1 MFALAIPLA
10 AGLSMGCKPDICQ
23 SHNETSI
30 TLNRQTD
37 GKSMSVKDFEE
48 GNKGVP
54 PTHLIIDFIN
64 ETHALATEGLP
75 DNVVLTVVPE
85 RCSSK
90 FHDAPA
96 YAVNKNGITTD
107 GLTCDRG
114 VYVVKNYNALAIPL
128 LNTLNHEIGHLQQGN
143 HQLNEVVS
151 QLNPYEQLLMG
162 FVLLNNQDAGEDLI
176 RYIYHMETWA
186 PSKDVANTLD
196 HIIEGKD
203 TLSTLTEY
211 RKTEFYLYK
220 KLIETG
226 GDFASVREGLKSLS
240 DRRDLVGTVDA
251 FAPSFIQDH
260 IDVSHTN
267 ILTDLRIAYFRE
279 LERRFGNRTAR
290 AYLKATSA
298 LLNGDP
304 VFGLGK
310 ASCADQI
317 FSDIPPNPVTC
328 LNDPECE
335 VIIGAD
341 KKAEVSMELCCLE
354 VDEEGTLSKHS
365 VSAEGTTFINFDR
378 ELMYYG
384 FGWRMVRFLQV
395 NSKEELPLDEP
406 CP

>member
-1 MFALAIPLA
+1 MASSMKDGGSVVATHQDEGISSVPLCVDLDGTLVRSDVVWESLLLLLRHNPLQIAWLPLWLLRGRAYLKEKVADAVRIDVAALPYNARLLEHLRQERA
-10 AGLSMGCKPDICQ
+10 AG
-23 SHNETSI
+23 
-30 TLNRQTD
+30 RR
-37 GKSMSVKDFEE
+37 
-48 GNKGVP
+48 
-54 PTHLIIDFIN
+54 
-64 ETHALATEGLP
+64 
-75 DNVVLTVVPE
+75 VVLVTASHA
-85 RCSSK
+85 R
-90 FHDAPA
+90 PA
-96 YAVNKNGITTD
+96 REVADHLGLFQEVIATADGVN
-107 GLTCDRG
+107 
-114 VYVVKNYNALAIPL
+114 
-128 LNTLNHEIGHLQQGN
+128 
-143 HQLNEVVS
+143 
-151 QLNPYEQLLMG
+151 
-162 FVLLNNQDAGEDLI
+162 
-176 RYIYHMETWA
+176 
-186 PSKDVANTLD
+186 
-196 HIIEGKD
+196 
-203 TLSTLTEY
+203 
-211 RKTEFYLYK
+211 
-220 KLIETG
+220 
-226 GDFASVREGLKSLS
+226 LKG
-240 DRRDLVGTVDA
+240 RNKRM
-251 FAPSFIQDH
+251 
-260 IDVSHTN
+260 
-267 ILTDLRIAYFRE
+267 E

-365 VSAEGTTFINFDR
+365 LSAEGTVFINFDR